1 LAGNSTLDVSVFH
14 VVDVAQKL
22 QFIIHS
28 RDDRI
33 QTVSDEGNLLVVV
46 SIARQVIDGNCGEL
60 AEVSLGAGS
69 LLEEPYKKKLI
80 C

>member
-1 LAGNSTLDVSVFH
+1 
-14 VVDVAQKL
+14 L
-22 QFIIHS
+22 QFIVHGGS
-28 RDDRI
+28 DGI
-33 QTVSDEGNLLVVV
+33 QAVSNQSNLLVVV